1 MIEFTKNK
9 LIDYIFQVNWRTVLF
24 GSLLQISFGLLI
36 LRTDFGFQAFSWF
49 GELVTT
55 FINFVDHGVAFLF
68 GDGFREHFVAF
79 KVNHALYVLL
89 SSDNVIPTF
98 V

>member
-55 FINFVDHGVAFLF
+55 FINFVDHGAAFLF
-68 GDGFREHFVAF
+68 GNGFREHFFAF
-79 KVNHALYVLL
+79 KVQKKLYFMFIY
-89 SSDNVIPTF
+89 NTY
-98 V
+98 